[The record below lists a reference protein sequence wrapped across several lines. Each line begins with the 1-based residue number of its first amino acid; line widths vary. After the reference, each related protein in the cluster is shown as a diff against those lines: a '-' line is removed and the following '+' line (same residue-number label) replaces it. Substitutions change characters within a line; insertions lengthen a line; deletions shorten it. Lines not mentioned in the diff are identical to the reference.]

1 MIRYVRKLLLF
12 ENPGPLEWVLY
23 FGVFAVLHIPGIINF
38 YDNDGVNNAYLR
50 FSESLLHGRLTLPEM
65 PAYDDMI
72 LYQGQHYLP
81 YPPLP
86 SVLLAPLVA
95 VLGYKAVNTV
105 IVALVFTCLNFFLFH
120 RILRRLN
127 VEQQYFPWLIAAFF
141 FGTGYWFALFTSH
154 AVYSFA
160 HITSVTFQFL
170 LINELLGKKRWW
182 LAGVYIG
189 ASFLTRQFTFLYIF
203 FAAAYFFYQYKQ
215 NRESVKWPQLITMC
229 ATAGFFVLVYFGYN
243 YVRFGNPLDPGYA
256 YILFNGV
263 LRDRVNEYG
272 VFSAKYFLFNFYSF
286 FIKGFNIEF
295 EGKGLMHIKDMDI
308 WGTSLLAASPFF
320 VASVKSRLPK
330 IINIGAWLTI
340 LAILTGTLFY
350 HNNGFHQINAMRFS
364 LDFLPLLFMLTIVG
378 IKALPEWLFKGMV
391 VYAVFLNVL
400 GFLIHFL
407 YE

>member
-12 ENPGPLEWVLY
+12 EDPGPLEWILY
-23 FGVFAVLHIPGIINF
+23 FSVFAVLHIPGIINF

-50 FSESLLHGRLTLPEM
+50 FSESLLQGHLTLPNM

-72 LYQGQHYLP
+72 LYEGHYYLP

-95 VLGYKAVNTV
+95 IFGYSAVNTV
-105 IVALVFTCLNFFLFH
+105 AVALVFTCLNFFLFH
-120 RILRRLN
+120 RILSKLI
-127 VEQQYFPWLIAAFF
+127 VEQQYYPWLIAAFF

-170 LINELLGKKRWW
+170 LINELLGRKRWW
-182 LAGVYIG
+182 LAGIYIG
-189 ASFLTRQFTFLYIF
+189 ASFLTRQFTFLYF
-203 FAAAYFFYQYKQ
+203 FAAAAYFFYQYKQ
-215 NRESVKWPQLITMC
+215 DRSLVKWSQLIAMSLG
-229 ATAGFFVLVYFGYN
+229 AGVFVLLYFAYN

-263 LRDRVNEYG
+263 LRDRVTEHG
-272 VFSAKYFLFNFYSF
+272 VFSARYFLFNFYSF

-295 EGKGLMHIKDMDI
+295 EGKGLMQIKDMDI
-308 WGTSLLAASPFF
+308 WGTSLLSASPFII
-320 VASVKSRLPK
+320 ASVKARLPK
-330 IINIGAWLTI
+330 IISIGIWFTI

-364 LDFLPLLFMLTIVG
+364 LDFLPLLFVLTILG
-378 IKALPEWLFKGMV
+378 IKSLPQWLFRGMV
-391 VYAVFLNVL
+391 IYAVLLNVL
-400 GFLIHFL
+400 GFAIHFL

>member
-1 MIRYVRKLLLF
+1 MIQYARRLLLF
-12 ENPGPLEWVLY
+12 QNPRPVEWVLY

-50 FSESLLHGRLTLPEM
+50 FSESLLQGHFTMPEM

-81 YPPLP
+81 YPPFP
-86 SVLLAPLVA
+86 SILLAPFVA
-95 VLGYKAVNTV
+95 LFGYQAVNTV
-105 IVALVFTCLNFFLFH
+105 VVALILTCLNFFLFH
-120 RILRRLN
+120 RILTRLN
-127 VEQQYFPWLIAAFF
+127 VEQKYFPWLIAAFF

-160 HITSVTFQFL
+160 HITSVTCQFL

-182 LAGVYIG
+182 LAGIYIG
-189 ASFLTRQFTFLYIF
+189 CSFLTRQFTFLYIF
-203 FAAAYFFYQYKQ
+203 LALGYFFYQYKQ
-215 NRESVKWPQLITMC
+215 DKEPVKWSQLIAML
-229 ATAGFFVLVYFGYN
+229 ATAGFFVLLYFGYN
-243 YVRFGNPLDPGYA
+243 YSRFGNPLDPGYA

-272 VFSAKYFLFNFYSF
+272 VFSARYVLFNLYSF

-295 EGKGLMHIKDMDI
+295 EGNGLMRIKDMDL

-320 VASVKSRLPK
+320 IASVKARLPK
-330 IINIGAWLTI
+330 LVSIGAWLTI
-340 LAILTGTLFY
+340 LAILTGTMFY
-350 HNNGFHQINAMRFS
+350 HNNGYHQINAMRFS
-364 LDFLPLLFMLTIVG
+364 LDFLPLLFMLTVIG

-391 VYAVFLNVL
+391 VYAVLLNVL
-400 GFLIHFL
+400 GFCIHFL